1 MPEEIREARS
11 LIKGGPVPSA
21 PAPGAAP
28 PQHGGL
34 SEAENSPPRHF
45 HLVVSAHLQS
55 NTFG

>member
-1 MPEEIREARS
+1 MPEEIGEARS

-21 PAPGAAP
+21 PAPSAAP

-34 SEAENSPPRHF
+34 SEAENSPPQRF
-45 HLVVSAHLQS
+45 HSVVSAHLQS